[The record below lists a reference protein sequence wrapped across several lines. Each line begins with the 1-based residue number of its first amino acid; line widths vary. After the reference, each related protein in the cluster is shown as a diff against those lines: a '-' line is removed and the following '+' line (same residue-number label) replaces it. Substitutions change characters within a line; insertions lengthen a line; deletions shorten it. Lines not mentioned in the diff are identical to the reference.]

1 MLNDMPDCL
10 DQIVHGTLVPI
21 AKLNATLAGFH
32 TGMSPLER
40 FNAMIPTGIQGN
52 MLFLICPSYP
62 ALIILVSRHPFTCA
76 LGYAV
81 MIAWRRAGSRFR
93 LDSA

>member
-1 MLNDMPDCL
+1 MLNDIPDCL
-10 DQIVHGTLVPI
+10 DQIAHGKLVPI

-32 TGMSPLER
+32 TGMSLLER
-40 FNAMIPTGIQGN
+40 FNVIIPTGIQGN
-52 MLFLICPSYP
+52 MLLLICPGYP
-62 ALIILVSRHPFTCA
+62 TLTILVSRHPLTWA

-81 MIAWRRAGSRFR
+81 MIAWWRAGSRFR